1 MARIRI
7 HWSGEKQK
15 RLNANNN
22 NNNNNNNNA
31 ILKGDVSCDVLQYLI
46 FVSLEILL
54 NTILK
59 QL

>member
-1 MARIRI
+1 MPVNSSFVKGIAVIY
-7 HWSGEKQK
+7 
-15 RLNANNN
+15 
-22 NNNNNNNNA
+22 NNNNNNA
-31 ILKGDVSCDVLQYLI
+31 ILKGDVSCDALQYLI

>member
-1 MARIRI
+1 MPVNSSFVKGIAVIY
-7 HWSGEKQK
+7 
-15 RLNANNN
+15 
-22 NNNNNNNNA
+22 NNNNNNNA
-31 ILKGDVSCDVLQYLI
+31 ILKGDVSCDALQYLI